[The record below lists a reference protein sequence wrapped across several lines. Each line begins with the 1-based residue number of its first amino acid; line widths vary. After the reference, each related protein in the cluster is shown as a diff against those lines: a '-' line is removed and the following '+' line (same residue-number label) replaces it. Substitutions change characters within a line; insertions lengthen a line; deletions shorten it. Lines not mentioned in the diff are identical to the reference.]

1 MIFYKYRHFWEFE
14 QYFIILSDFMELKST
29 LMQIPDIIIAIDG
42 YSSTGKS
49 SFAKIIANEF
59 SFLYLDSGALYR
71 GVTLFAIENGYIS
84 DDNTINVPE
93 LEKGMETLDLH
104 FGEGGTYIG
113 DRCIE
118 QEVRSMMVA
127 SKVSPIATVAE
138 VRDFVDRKLR
148 EFGKAKRVVMDGRD
162 IGTTVFPDAE
172 LKIFMTADP
181 LVRAERR
188 ADEMRAK
195 GLEVNIEEVLA
206 NLQERDYIDSHREVS
221 PLSKA
226 DDAIVL
232 DNSYMNMEQQLEWLK
247 GIIAEKFGC

>member
-1 MIFYKYRHFWEFE
+1 
-14 QYFIILSDFMELKST
+14 
-29 LMQIPDIIIAIDG
+29 MQIPDIIIAIDG

-71 GVTLFAIENGYIS
+71 GVTLYAIENGYI
-84 DDNTINVPE
+84 DDANVIDVE
-93 LEKGMETLDLH
+93 GLDRALDDVDLH
-104 FGEGGTYIG
+104 FGAEGAYIG

-118 QEVRSMMVA
+118 KEIRSMAVA
-127 SKVSPIATVAE
+127 SKVSPIATVPE
-138 VRDFVDRKLR
+138 VRNFVDRKLR
-148 EFGKAKRVVMDGRD
+148 EFGAKKRVVMDGRD

-181 LVRAERR
+181 LVRAQRR
-188 ADEMRAK
+188 AAEMKAK
-195 GLEVNIEEVLA
+195 GENADIEAVLR
-206 NLQERDYIDSHREVS
+206 NLQERDYIDSHREAS

-232 DNSYMNMEQQLEWLK
+232 DNSDMTMEDQMIWLK
-247 GIIAEKFGC
+247 KIISERFGC